1 MQTLIDSS
9 IAIMIAIQG
18 MGEWL
23 TIPMQF
29 FSYLGTEDF
38 FFMVLPLI
46 YWCIDSAL
54 GLRVGLILTVTGI
67 FNHAGKLLFASPRPY
82 WVSSHVKGLWPESTF
97 GMPSGHAQNS
107 MSILGIIA
115 ANYGKTWIRVSAGL
129 LIFFIGFSRIYLG
142 SHFPH
147 DVITGWLLGG
157 VILYVFI
164 KLEKPVLNWFL
175 PQKSS
180 QQILFGFLISLLFIL
195 IGFSFAM
202 LRQDFQLQEQWISNA
217 LLAST
222 EPLAPVDR
230 DVIITLAATFF
241 GLVAGSAWIRQ
252 HGGYQPSGPVWKRA
266 LCYVIGL
273 IGVLIFWMGLGAVL
287 PEGDGFI
294 FYVLRYFRYTLVGV
308 WVAAGAPMTFRLLQL
323 SENPKQPI

>member
-9 IAIMIAIQG
+9 IAIIIAIQG

-67 FNHAGKLLFASPRPY
+67 LNHAGKLLFASPRPY

-115 ANYGKTWIRVSAGL
+115 ANSGKTWIRISAGL
-129 LIFFIGFSRIYLG
+129 LIFLIGFSRIYLG

-157 VILYVFI
+157 LILYIFI
-164 KLEKPVLNWFL
+164 KLEKSVLDWFL
-175 PQKSS
+175 PKKLS
-180 QQILFGFLISLLFIL
+180 QQILFGFLISLFFIL

-202 LRQDFQLQEQWISNA
+202 FRKDFPLPEQWTSNA

-287 PEGDGFI
+287 PDGDGFI
-294 FYVLRYFRYTLVGV
+294 FYALRYFRYTLVGV
-308 WVAAGAPMTFRLLQL
+308 WVAAGAPMTFRLLHL

>member
-9 IAIMIAIQG
+9 IAIIIAIQG

-23 TIPMQF
+23 TIPMKF

-54 GLRVGLILTVTGI
+54 GLRVGFILTVTGV
-67 FNHAGKLLFASPRPY
+67 FNHAGKLLFAGPRPY
-82 WVSSHVKGLWPESTF
+82 WVSSHVIGLWPESTF
-97 GMPSGHAQNS
+97 GMPSGHAQNA
-107 MSILGIIA
+107 MSIWGIIA
-115 ANYGKTWIRVSAGL
+115 ANSGKPWIRVSAGL
-129 LIFFIGFSRIYLG
+129 LIFLIGFSRVYLG

-147 DVITGWLLGG
+147 DVITGWILGG
-157 VILYVFI
+157 VILYAFI
-164 KLEKPVLNWFL
+164 KLEKPVLAWFL
-175 PQKSS
+175 PKKLS
-180 QQILFGFLISLLFIL
+180 QQISFGFLTSLLFIL

-202 LRQDFQLQEQWISNA
+202 LRKDFQLPEQWISNA
-217 LLAST
+217 LLASN
-222 EPLAPVDR
+222 EVLAPVNR
-230 DVIITLAATFF
+230 DVIITLAGTFF
-241 GLVAGSAWIRQ
+241 GLAAGSAWILQ
-252 HGGYQPSGPVWKRA
+252 QGGYQPSGPLWKRA

-294 FYVLRYFRYTLVGV
+294 FYVLRYFRYTLVGA
-308 WVAAGAPMTFRLLQL
+308 WVSAGAPMVFRRLHL
-323 SENPKQPI
+323 SEDPKQAI